1 MRGLVVFGIHLIG
14 ETVFWLKSLYQLGFV
29 RFFGFYF
36 WIGAIEFEAIDNNI
50 RLHLKPK
57 MPLIS
62 ADEPLP
68 PREDMY
74 EYFAPDNR
82 LAKIRRQIDHCAI
95 L

>member
-1 MRGLVVFGIHLIG
+1 MKKIKLSNHVFFL
-14 ETVFWLKSLYQLGFV
+14 
-29 RFFGFYF
+29 
-36 WIGAIEFEAIDNNI
+36 
-50 RLHLKPK
+50 LHISKKDRIKLNKTTIKPK

-82 LAKIRRQIDHCAI
+82 LAKIRRQIPI
-95 L
+95 R

>member
-1 MRGLVVFGIHLIG
+1 LFEIVGVLYALVITSIK
-14 ETVFWLKSLYQLGFV
+14 LKS
-29 RFFGFYF
+29 
-36 WIGAIEFEAIDNNI
+36 IGNDI